1 MNGNIRLGCW
11 YASLFLW
18 SDCFSLYISPCHYLL
33 RNLKTKSSFDFFLFL
48 QEINYVKSFW
58 KSCFFC
64 VCVWILYLYFL
75 STPYFEVHYLFIFS
89 SCVIKVYF
97 YFLLFSS
104 SLSLEIL
111 RLKNEN
117 SIVVLPVG
125 LLSASAALKTW
136 SLSWVVRVLQI

>member
-18 SDCFSLYISPCHYLL
+18 SDCFSLYISPCHDLL

-64 VCVWILYLYFL
+64 VCVNTISVFFIYSLFWSSLPFHLFFL
-75 STPYFEVHYLFIFS
+75 CNKGLF
-89 SCVIKVYF
+89 
-97 YFLLFSS
+97 LFSAVFFFFES
-104 SLSLEIL
+104 WDL

-136 SLSWVVRVLQI
+136 SLSWVVRVLHI

>member
-18 SDCFSLYISPCHYLL
+18 SDCFSLYISPCHDLL

-58 KSCFFC
+58 KSCFFL
-64 VCVWILYLYFL
+64 CVWILYLYFL
-75 STPYFEVHYLFIFS
+75 STPYFELHYLFIFS

-104 SLSLEIL
+104 SLSLEIWDWRMKIAL
-111 RLKNEN
+111 LFFQLVCFLHLLLWRL
-117 SIVVLPVG
+117 G
-125 LLSASAALKTW
+125 LCPG
-136 SLSWVVRVLQI
+136 